1 LIEST
6 SKERIAQEAFALREA
21 YYSDKMGRTKDRA
34 KQSAFRSLL
43 RRALKYQLWRAF
55 SALKDTHR
63 KMRAMRVAGRV
74 IRGLTRTGPISRIL
88 YAWRQNLAAGVMWN
102 LANRSHEFELSSQA
116 FRTLIETA
124 LRARLFLTHVDL
136 RAGVEEWKR
145 CCYGRV
151 AGLWALGPYRLLRA
165 FRRWAFD
172 VVSIR
177 DWGIRNALEMATKQT
192 TRNHSGAWLARS
204 MRRQLAGVQRRCLVQ
219 WRQAREEEAW
229 ANELFAIEF
238 SLEAEARSAHQSSSL
253 RAMRH
258 ALKEYR
264 RGLIHLT
271 IGKWVDAMREETYN
285 EAHRRLD
292 KAMFSAQVESCLH

>member
-6 SKERIAQEAFALREA
+6 SKVRIAQEAFALREA

-102 LANRSHEFELSSQA
+102 LANMSHEFELSSQA

-145 CCYGRV
+145 GCYGRV
-151 AGLWALGPYRLLRA
+151 AG
-165 FRRWAFD
+165 
-172 VVSIR
+172 
-177 DWGIRNALEMATKQT
+177 LEMATKQT

-238 SLEAEARSAHQSSSL
+238 SLEAEARSAHQSSGL

-258 ALKEYR
+258 ALSEYR

-292 KAMFSAQVESCLH
+292 KAMFSAQVGSCLH